1 MKNIG
6 HYILISIACISLG
19 FMLGIFVGR
28 GTDGQTVDLIPADL
42 VTEDAL
48 APNFA
53 YRDESVGRV
62 DINTASVEELT
73 TVPGIGKTT
82 AQRIV
87 EYRTKYGPFFT
98 VDELLHVK
106 GIGEGLLEQIDP
118 YIIVGG

>member
-6 HYILISIACISLG
+6 HYILLSIACIALG

-28 GTDGQTVDLIPADL
+28 GTDGQAVDLIPVDL

-48 APNFA
+48 PPNFA

-82 AQRIV
+82 AQHCGIQDKI
-87 EYRTKYGPFFT
+87 RTVFYCRRAAACKR
-98 VDELLHVK
+98 HW
-106 GIGEGLLEQIDP
+106 
-118 YIIVGG
+118 

>member
-28 GTDGQTVDLIPADL
+28 GTDGQAIDLIPADL

-106 GIGEGLLEQIDP
+106 GIGKGLLEQIDP